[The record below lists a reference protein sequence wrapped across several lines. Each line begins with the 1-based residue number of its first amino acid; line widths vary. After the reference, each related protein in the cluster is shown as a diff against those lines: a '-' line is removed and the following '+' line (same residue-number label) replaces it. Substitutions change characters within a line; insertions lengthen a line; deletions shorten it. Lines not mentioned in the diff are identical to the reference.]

1 MPDLFNNRT
10 PEAAAKQLATV
21 LAWAAECNLATL
33 EGLQMRK
40 SSAKSAIERQQRIC
54 DDLVFHCNDLNV
66 EPVGLRGHSC
76 PRLKERMEKMRE
88 PF

>member
-1 MPDLFNNRT
+1 MSDLFNNCT
-10 PEAAAKQLATV
+10 PEAAARQLARV

-33 EGLQMRK
+33 ERLQMRR
-40 SSAKSAIERQQRIC
+40 SSAKCEIKRQQEIC